1 MKRLLIVIVIILMID
16 QVLTPFS
23 YVFSNEDEI
32 FDMQENVVI
41 ENEVETESSEDI
53 QDSTLENQNEEENTE
68 DTTYDSTSSDNEIE
82 ENNQTEITDE
92 ETWEEENNL
101 HIWDDNE
108 LNDGNTTWDETEEN
122 NTSESSTIV
131 ILLAEKLWINWEE
144 DAKYYAELAWIDKSE
159 YEWTREQ
166 NERIRL
172 FLIEHEQEVTDGE
185 FDEIIE
191 QKKTEDE
198 ETPDYSEYTKET
210 RVAVLAEKLGI
221 EWEEDA
227 KYYAEL
233 VWIERWEY
241 EWTREQ
247 NEQIRLFFLDNLE
260 EILNGEYEETISEM
274 KTENQEWLTWDEAEF
289 EIEVETWSSLTWEII
304 TENILTGEVITWDIE
319 LVMTWCSDDYHEENG
334 LCEPNTKTV
343 DCEQKWWVE
352 NSAYIE
358 TWVTVTWDIIWWVR
372 NETPVCEWECL
383 DNYHE
388 ENGLCESNTKT
399 VKCEKK
405 WWVDNSTYIVTWV
418 TITRD
423 TVWWIRNETPACKW
437 ECKPHYH
444 ESENGCK
451 IDNFMFTSVENP
463 NVHTLWSIESWKKP
477 YDSKIELEAYVDTWY
492 RFLWWK
498 IIGLNWTGIS
508 NTSVSSQIVFNMPDR
523 DVTATPL
530 SEVIEYKIVY
540 RNVDD
545 AVMDNP
551 DTYTIET
558 PTFSLKE
565 PTKTWY
571 TFLWWTGSNGLN
583 PEKEITL
590 TKWNYG
596 NKKYTAVWQ
605 PNSWIEYQV
614 VHATEKANSTSYE
627 VRETEILTGTTDELT
642 QAIAKSYT
650 WFTAKEI
657 TQKTIKWDGST
668 AVRVQYQRN
677 IYTISFDS
685 NGWSEVSPIT
695 WKYESDLIAPSD
707 PIKSGYIFT
716 GWKPDFPSTMPLSW
730 AELVAQW
737 KQELEVNDIDEEL
750 EIARKTLNKKK
761 IKWKE
766 TYNNITVNVEAPK
779 NSFPEW
785 VELRIS
791 PITWDTENQS
801 IKNQLMKNTDVTEDS
816 ELVSFDI
823 SFIYTLSNGE
833 EVELQPKDWN
843 IVKVWFNYKN
853 NNKFNKGKKEKNKDL
868 KIYHFEKVK
877 NKKGKKS
884 EETQIKEIKI
894 NESESTESEIV
905 IDADSFSV
913 YSVALVNWAW
923 EEQDNFDVPMLKAI
937 SLKSVAPEWNLDD
950 TKTPINLQFDARGW
964 EFTNGSSAKSVEYRY
979 YTRTETKYAHTSN
992 YDDDWTSNWNC
1003 SSSDEKTIPVEI
1015 VWATNLDIEVIYWL
1029 GSSWVWSDSLRIVAD
1044 WINRT
1049 FSNSSSWKGSTSWNS
1064 VSFTLNLAFRILSW
1078 YPKWYY
1084 ATIVWTIPVWW
1095 RTQDDIEEP
1104 NREWYKFD
1112 GWYTDTTYT
1121 TGFNEENYN
1130 FENGSRII
1138 YAKWTCASW
1147 YTEVWWE
1154 CKQDC
1159 SVPASL
1165 WWGTIHHGQSVTW
1178 YQSVSVPYGQTCQSE
1193 TRTCNNG
1200 TLGWSYLY
1208 LSCQTEQPTW
1218 CTLPWWWTTWHGA
1231 ILTAYTTS
1239 SATCPTT
1246 CTSATATCNNGVWSV
1261 NNFTWTYTNQTC
1273 TINSSTCDASF
1284 TLNSTGVN
1292 WIYSGCTSYTV
1303 NGNSCSVWTTKY
1315 KLTNCANGYHTENN
1329 STCVNNSKQVACAQN
1344 GKPANSSYVAWNV
1357 TVNWQWTWNSGNWSA
1372 TGNCAWICD
1381 PHYHTWANNNS
1392 CEIDQYTVTIWVIP
1406 SGYGTVSNDS
1416 VTKNYGSTITENG
1429 NKVTIWWTEITATP
1443 TSASQEFTYTFS
1455 WWNNTCGG
1463 TLTKDCTITAQFE
1476 RTTNKYLITF
1486 KNRDGTTLQTWMVE
1500 YGTIPIYNWETPTKA
1515 STQQFT
1521 YTFTWWSPTII
1532 WVTETTTYTAIYN
1545 TTTNQYTATIW
1556 VSPSGYG
1563 SVNSGSVKK
1572 NYGAPIT
1579 INEDKI
1585 TIWWTEVTATPTS
1598 ASQEFTYTFS
1608 WWNNT
1613 CGGNLTANCTI
1624 TAEFK
1629 KITNQYTI
1637 TFYDEDGTTELW
1649 SSTVN
1654 YWTDATYGWTTPT
1667 KAATQ
1672 QYTYEFDDWYT
1683 SPEWWSVD
1691 DLSDVTADRNVYAR
1705 YSFVVNPYTVTIW
1718 VSPSEYGTVSSDS
1731 VTKNYGSTITENRN
1745 KITIWWMEVTATP
1758 TSDTSEWDYEFV
1770 NWTNN
1775 CNDTLTDNC
1784 TITANFTRMKKSYLI
1799 TFKNWDGEIL
1809 QTWMVEYG
1817 TRPEYNWVTPRKA
1830 ADAQYTYTFAWWSPI
1845 ISSVTQIQEYTA
1857 QFSDTINKYNVTFD
1871 SNGWTPTP
1879 SAQSIAYWSKATKPE
1894 DPIRTGY
1901 AFGGWTLNGNDFDF
1915 NTEIIWTINL
1925 VAEWNL
1931 VDYTITYNLNWW
1943 TETVANPTSYTVESW
1958 AITLHQPTRVW
1969 YTFLW
1974 WTGSNWSAP
1983 QTWVTIPAWS
1993 YGDKTYNAV
2002 WTADSNTQYIVYHY
2016 VKRVWQNTYELSD
2029 TETKYW
2035 TTDETLTISSLAK
2048 ENVFTCAH
2056 YDRWSLTWT
2065 ESWPWEI
2072 VTQTTIRWDGT
2083 MKIYLFYVRDY
2094 YNVYLTGDEHV
2105 DILKINGVETEHAVL
2120 ECGSEV
2126 PVGAVPKP
2134 WYHFVRRDKEER
2146 ERRLEEGEEDSSWE

>member
-92 ETWEEENNL
+92 ETWEKENNL
-101 HIWDDNE
+101 HIRDDNE
-108 LNDGNTTWDETEEN
+108 LNDGNTTLDETEEN
-122 NTSESSTIV
+122 NTSESSTII
-131 ILLAEKLWINWEE
+131 ILLAEKLGINWEE
-144 DAKYYAELAWIDKSE
+144 DAKYYAELVWIDKSE

-166 NERIRL
+166 NEQIRL

-210 RVAVLAEKLGI
+210 RVAVLAEKLWI
-221 EWEEDA
+221 DWEEDS

-241 EWTREQ
+241 GWTREQ

-334 LCEPNTKTV
+334 LCETNTKTV
-343 DCEQKWWVE
+343 RCEQKWWVE
-352 NSAYIE
+352 NSTYIE
-358 TWVTVTWDIIWWVR
+358 TWVTITWDIIRWVR
-372 NETPVCEWECL
+372 NEIPTCEWKCL
-383 DNYHE
+383 DNYHKIWWV
-388 ENGLCESNTKT
+388 CDPNTKIKDCT
-399 VKCEKK
+399 QT
-405 WWVDNSTYIVTWV
+405 WWVENSIYIVTWV
-418 TITRD
+418 IITRD

-444 ESENGCK
+444 QSENTCN
-451 IDNFMFTSVENP
+451 IDTFMFTLVENP
-463 NVHTLWSIESWKKP
+463 NVKILWSTQSWKKP
-477 YDSKIELEAYVDTWY
+477 YEAKIGLEAYVDTWY
-492 RFLWWK
+492 RFMWWQ
-498 IIGLNWTGIS
+498 IVNLQ
-508 NTSVSSQIVFNMPDR
+508 TSGSSMTTVDNQMVFNMPDR

-540 RNVDD
+540 RNIDD

-558 PTFSLKE
+558 STFSLKE

-685 NGWSEVSPIT
+685 NGWSELNPIT
-695 WKYESDLIAPSD
+695 WKYESDLIAPSN
-707 PIKSGYIFT
+707 PIKSGYIFM
-716 GWKPDFPSTMPLSW
+716 GWKPDFPYTMPLSW
-730 AELVAQW
+730 ARLIAQW
-737 KQELEVNDIDEEL
+737 KQELEVNNIENEL
-750 EIARKTLNKKK
+750 EIARETLNNKK

-766 TYNNITVNVEAPK
+766 TYNNVTVKVEAPK
-779 NSFPEW
+779 HSFPEW
-785 VELRIS
+785 TELRIT
-791 PITWDTENQS
+791 PITWAEQKQT
-801 IKNQLMKNTDVTEDS
+801 IKEELMKNTDVTEES

-823 SFIYTLSNGE
+823 SFIYTLSGWN
-833 EVELQPKDWN
+833 EVELQPYTWQT
-843 IVKVWFNYKN
+843 VKVSFNYKN
-853 NNKFNKGKKEKNKDL
+853 NNKFNKSKNDKNKDL
-868 KIYHFEKVK
+868 KVYHFEKVK
-877 NKKGKKS
+877 NKKNKKL
-884 EETQIKEIKI
+884 EEIEIKEIKI
-894 NESESTESEIV
+894 NESESLDGELV
-905 IDADSFSV
+905 IDAENFSV
-913 YSVALVNWAW
+913 YTIVTQRAANNLTWVEWPDFKAIKVQWNDWECLWIMDRALWASNTNTTTLVNDTN
-923 EEQDNFDVPMLKAI
+923 DNYGYFYQR
-937 SLKSVAPEWNLDD
+937 WN
-950 TKTPINLQFDARGW
+950 
-964 EFTNGSSAKSVEYRY
+964 
-979 YTRTETKYAHTSN
+979 N
-992 YDDDWTSNWNC
+992 YWF
-1003 SSSDEKTIPVEI
+1003 IP
-1015 VWATNLDIEVIYWL
+1015 TY
-1029 GSSWVWSDSLRIVAD
+1029 S
-1044 WINRT
+1044 
-1049 FSNSSSWKGSTSWNS
+1049 SNSSNQVTSVVENVDSYANS
-1064 VSFTLNLAFRILSW
+1064 GYYGIKFVKKPYW
-1078 YPKWYY
+1078 YNPGDIQLWWWWSNEEATHISNFANRQWPCPPDWHVPSKWEYELLL
-1084 ATIVWTIPVWW
+1084 
-1095 RTQDDIEEP
+1095 Q
-1104 NREWYKFD
+1104 YKP
-1112 GWYTDTTYT
+1112 YNQTTYKNT
-1121 TGFNEENYN
+1121 FYLFG
-1130 FENGSRII
+1130 NGSIRYNNWKWSSNNNYRFWTSSKNGNYWI
-1138 YAKWTCASW
+1138 YVDFWSTVAYSNG
-1147 YTEVWWE
+1147 Y
-1154 CKQDC
+1154 
-1159 SVPASL
+1159 P
-1165 WWGTIHHGQSVTW
+1165 GIW
-1178 YQSVSVPYGQTCQSE
+1178 YQVRCFKNTYRCDGQVIESE
-1193 TRTCNNG
+1193 
-1200 TLGWSYLY
+1200 
-1208 LSCQTEQPTW
+1208 SCD
-1218 CTLPWWWTTWHGA
+1218 LPWWWTAEDGATITW
-1231 ILTAYTTS
+1231 YTTS

-1246 CTSATATCNNGVWSV
+1246 CTWATATCNNGVWSV

-1273 TINSSTCDASF
+1273 TTNPSTCDVSF
-1284 TLNSTGVN
+1284 TLSSTGIN
-1292 WIYSGCTSYTV
+1292 WIYSGCTTYTA
-1303 NGNSCSVWTTKY
+1303 NGNSCNPWATKY
-1315 KLTNCANGYHTENN
+1315 KLINCADGYHTENN
-1329 STCVNNSKQVACAQN
+1329 STCTWNTKTVACIQSW
-1344 GKPANSSYVAWNV
+1344 KPANSSYVAWNV
-1357 TVNWQWTWNSGNWSA
+1357 TVTWQWTWNNGNWSA
-1372 TGNCAWICD
+1372 TGSCAWICD

-1392 CEIDQYTVTIWVIP
+1392 CEIDQYTATITATP
-1406 SGYGTVSNDS
+1406 SGYGSVSLSS
-1416 VTKNYGSTITENG
+1416 VKKDYNSNIVVNG
-1429 NKVTIWWTEITATP
+1429 NKITIWWTEVTATP
-1443 TSASQEFTYTFS
+1443 TEDISEWNYEFVNWT
-1455 WWNNTCGG
+1455 NNCND
-1463 TLTKDCTITAQFE
+1463 TLTENCTITANFT
-1476 RTTNKYLITF
+1476 RTKKSYLITF
-1486 KNRDGTTLQTWMVE
+1486 NNRDGTTLQTWMVE
-1500 YGTIPIYNWETPTKA
+1500 YWATPGYNWATPTKA
-1515 STQQFT
+1515 ATSQFT
-1521 YTFTWWSPTII
+1521 YTFTWWSPTITG
-1532 WVTETTTYTAIYN
+1532 VTETATYTAIYN

-1585 TIWWTEVTATPTS
+1585 TIWWTEVIATPTS

-1705 YSFVVNPYTVTIW
+1705 YSFVVNPYTATIIPT
-1718 VSPSEYGTVSSDS
+1718 PSGYGSVSSDS
-1731 VTKNYGSTITENRN
+1731 VTKNYGSTITENGN
-1745 KITIWWMEVTATP
+1745 KITIWWTEVTATP
-1758 TSDTSEWDYEFV
+1758 TEDTSEWNYEFV

-1784 TITANFTRMKKSYLI
+1784 TITANFTRTKKSYLI

-1817 TRPEYNWVTPRKA
+1817 TRPEYDWETPTKA
-1830 ADAQYTYTFAWWSPI
+1830 RDAQYTYTFAWWSPI

-1857 QFSDTINKYNVTFD
+1857 QFTDTINKYNLTFD

-1915 NTEIIWTINL
+1915 NTEITWTINL

-1983 QTWVTIPAWS
+1983 QTWVTISAWS

-2065 ESWPWEI
+2065 ESWPWEV

-2083 MKIYLFYVRDY
+2083 TKIYLYYVRDY
-2094 YNVYLTGDEHV
+2094 YNVTLSWDEHV
-2105 DILKINGVETEHAVL
+2105 DILRINGIETEHAVL

-2126 PVGAVPKP
+2126 PVDAVPKP
-2134 WYHFVRRDKEER
+2134 WYHFVRWEER
-2146 ERRLEEGEEDSSWE
+2146 EVREENEGEDDTSWE